1 MSLLPAYA
9 DPSPVGSN
17 GSASGASTAV
27 AFVTVNHLGEAEPRA
42 GLRDGQLLSHRR
54 AVDPFG
60 IAIRGPFKGLPPVVE
75 HATPTPGQ
83 PNNAASQVAAAVNV
97 PTLEK
102 AVQELAIGA
111 VNVGSHEFLIGSRL
125 IHEGDLLVLETGG
138 RQFVVWVENIGVRGV
153 LFCDT
158 DLQKHILR
166 PFGSGP
172 KELPG
177 DSVWRL
183 SNIGNSLSKDAPP

>member
-1 MSLLPAYA
+1 
-9 DPSPVGSN
+9 
-17 GSASGASTAV
+17 
-27 AFVTVNHLGEAEPRA
+27 
-42 GLRDGQLLSHRR
+42 
-54 AVDPFG
+54 
-60 IAIRGPFKGLPPVVE
+60 
-75 HATPTPGQ
+75 
-83 PNNAASQVAAAVNV
+83 
-97 PTLEK
+97 
-102 AVQELAIGA
+102 
-111 VNVGSHEFLIGSRL
+111 L